1 MEFPDFLAG
10 YVRIQ
15 VSGDACERF
24 FNLCAHH
31 RLKLWR
37 LLPEAEAYT
46 ACISVRDFRK
56 LKTLVKKSHVRLRIT
71 ERHGLPFFIRKYR
84 RRRLWVLGFLA
95 AVWLLLWLGAHVWR
109 ITLNGNV
116 RQTSPV
122 LYNWLQENGIYYGM
136 RKSEVDC
143 ERLSAALRN
152 AFPDFSWVSAT
163 LHGTQLS
170 IQVREGSFS
179 EETEPKEANVP
190 SSLVAAQSGIIE
202 SIYVR
207 SGRALVAAG
216 DEVEKG
222 QLLVSGVLLITDDG
236 GTVVNRQKVR
246 ADADVMI
253 RSRIPYHEEQTIT
266 FSEKKYTGKQA
277 SRVLLQILGADFA
290 LPIRKPSWECSD
302 TLSKLCQLRLFD
314 AFYLPVCWQQITV
327 REYENLE
334 ICHTKEEILSIL
346 NSNLQYFMKNLE
358 EKGVQI
364 FENNVKIEWTETS
377 AIASGV
383 LTVGTPETVRTEI
396 TDGEEELS
404 GNEYD

>member
-1 MEFPDFLAG
+1 MS
-10 YVRIQ
+10 YI
-15 VSGDACERF
+15 RF
-24 FNLCAHH
+24 ENIVKSFGSNTVLKDINL
-31 RLKLWR
+31 
-37 LLPEAEAYT
+37 
-46 ACISVRDFRK
+46 
-56 LKTLVKKSHVRLRIT
+56 
-71 ERHGLPFFIRKYR
+71 
-84 RRRLWVLGFLA
+84 
-95 AVWLLLWLGAHVWR
+95 
-109 ITLNGNV
+109 
-116 RQTSPV
+116 
-122 LYNWLQENGIYYGM
+122 
-136 RKSEVDC
+136 
-143 ERLSAALRN
+143 
-152 AFPDFSWVSAT
+152 
-163 LHGTQLS
+163 
-170 IQVREGSFS
+170 
-179 EETEPKEANVP
+179 
-190 SSLVAAQSGIIE
+190 
-202 SIYVR
+202 
-207 SGRALVAAG
+207 
-216 DEVEKG
+216 EVEKG

-253 RSRIPYHEEQTIT
+253 RSRIPYHEEQAIT

>member
-1 MEFPDFLAG
+1 MGFSDFLAG
-10 YVRIQ
+10 YVRIR

-24 FNLCAHH
+24 FNLCAYH

-46 ACISVRDFRK
+46 ACISVYDFRK

-71 ERHGLPFFIRKYR
+71 ERHGLPFFVRKYR
-84 RRRLWVLGFLA
+84 RRKLLLVGLLA
-95 AVWLLLWLGAHVWR
+95 AIGLLLWLGAHVWR
-109 ITLNGNV
+109 ITLDGNV

-122 LYNWLQENGIYYGM
+122 LYSWLQENGICYGM

-152 AFPDFSWVSAT
+152 AFPDFSWVSAK

-170 IQVREGSFS
+170 IQIREGSFS
-179 EETEPKEANVP
+179 EKAEKEEADAP
-190 SSLVAAQSGIIE
+190 SSLFAAHAGVIA

-207 SGRALVAAG
+207 NGRALVEAG
-216 DEVEKG
+216 EEVEKG
-222 QLLVSGVLLITDDG
+222 QLLVSGVIPIIDDG
-236 GTVVNRQKVR
+236 GAAVNYQKVQ
-246 ADADVMI
+246 ADADVVV
-253 RSRIPYHEEQTIT
+253 RCSIPYHEEQAIT
-266 FSEKKYTGKQA
+266 FPEKQYTGKQA
-277 SRVLLQILGADFA
+277 ERVLLQILDADFA
-290 LPIRKPSWECSD
+290 LPFLRPSWECSD
-302 TLSKLCQLRLFD
+302 TLSRIHQLRLFD
-314 AFYLPVCWQQITV
+314 AFYLPVSWQQITV

>member
-24 FNLCAHH
+24 FNLCAYH

-116 RQTSPV
+116 RQTSPI

-179 EETEPKEANVP
+179 EETEPKKADVP

-236 GTVVNRQKVR
+236 GTVVNLHYVQER
-246 ADADVMI
+246 
-253 RSRIPYHEEQTIT
+253 
-266 FSEKKYTGKQA
+266 
-277 SRVLLQILGADFA
+277 
-290 LPIRKPSWECSD
+290 
-302 TLSKLCQLRLFD
+302 LR
-314 AFYLPVCWQQITV
+314 W
-327 REYENLE
+327 
-334 ICHTKEEILSIL
+334 
-346 NSNLQYFMKNLE
+346 
-358 EKGVQI
+358 G
-364 FENNVKIEWTETS
+364 
-377 AIASGV
+377 SGF
-383 LTVGTPETVRTEI
+383 L
-396 TDGEEELS
+396 
-404 GNEYD
+404 